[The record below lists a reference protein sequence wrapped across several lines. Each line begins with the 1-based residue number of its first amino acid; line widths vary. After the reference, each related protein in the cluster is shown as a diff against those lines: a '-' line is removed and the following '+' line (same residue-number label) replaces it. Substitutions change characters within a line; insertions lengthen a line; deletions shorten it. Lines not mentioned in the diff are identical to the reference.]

1 MVAEP
6 AVDTISFRKSSYSN
20 ANGECVEVASYSAR
34 LVAVR
39 DSKDSAGSWL
49 LCTAAGWQ
57 EFVAQVRG
65 GHIADLNVG

>member
-1 MVAEP
+1 MEN
-6 AVDTISFRKSSYSN
+6 ISFRKSSYSN
-20 ANGECVEVASYSAR
+20 ATGECVEVASCSPR

-57 EFVAQVRG
+57 EFVTQVRA
-65 GHIADLNVG
+65 GHDPAR